1 MEEFLRYVVQGLAEH
16 PEEAL
21 IDRVEKEGSTA
32 YLLSLQGGDAGRL
45 IGRNGATIQAI
56 RTLVNAASKGVKEG
70 AKVTVDV
77 RD

>member
-21 IDRVEKEGSTA
+21 IDRVEKEGGTA

-56 RTLVNAASKGVKEG
+56 RTLVTAASKGVREG

>member
-1 MEEFLRYVVQGLAEH
+1 MEEFLRYVVQGLVEH
-16 PEEAL
+16 PADAV
-21 IDRVEKEGSTA
+21 IDRVEKDGFCS
-32 YLLSLQGGDAGRL
+32 YLLTLHGSDTGRF

-56 RTLVNAASKGVKEG
+56 RTLASSASKD